1 MTNPRISLSWHE
13 GAPPPELHEADL
25 IAAVESF
32 LETLGHG
39 QGGVNLLLAD
49 DAVLRELNRR
59 HRKLDAPT
67 DVLSWSYL
75 EDGAGAELL
84 GAESPG
90 EGLLGEIALSLD
102 RSRAQAA
109 EFGWNLR
116 TEVLRLLAHGCA
128 HLAGHDHQTAAGDRE
143 MRSVEIGMLDR
154 VGVKNLYPPG

>member
-1 MTNPRISLSWHE
+1 MTNPRIRLSWHE
-13 GAPPPELHEADL
+13 GAPPPELREADL
-25 IAAVESF
+25 IAAVGSF
-32 LETLGHG
+32 LESLGHG

-59 HRKLDAPT
+59 YRALDAPT

-75 EDGAGAELL
+75 EDGAEDGAEAELL
-84 GAESPG
+84 GEV
-90 EGLLGEIALSLD
+90 LLGEIALSLD

-109 EFGWNLR
+109 EYGWNLR

-128 HLAGHDHQTAAGDRE
+128 HLAGFDHQTAAGDRE

-154 VGVKNLYPPG
+154 VGLKNLYPPG

>member
-1 MTNPRISLSWHE
+1 MTKPRISLSWHE

-25 IAAVESF
+25 VAAVGSF
-32 LETLGHG
+32 LESLGRG
-39 QGGVNLLLAD
+39 QDGVNLLLAD

-59 HRKLDAPT
+59 YRDLDAPT

-75 EDGAGAELL
+75 EDGAEAELL
-84 GAESPG
+84 GEV
-90 EGLLGEIALSLD
+90 LLGEIALSLD

-109 EFGWNLR
+109 EYGWNLR

-128 HLAGHDHQTAAGDRE
+128 HLAGFDHQTAAGDRE

-154 VGVKNLYPPG
+154 VGLKNLYPPG